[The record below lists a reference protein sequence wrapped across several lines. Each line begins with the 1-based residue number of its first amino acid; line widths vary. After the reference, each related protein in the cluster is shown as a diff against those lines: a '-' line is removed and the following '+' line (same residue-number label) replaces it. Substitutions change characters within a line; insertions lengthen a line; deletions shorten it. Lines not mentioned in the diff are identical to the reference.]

1 MNVDDFIDL
10 VNEDLIARIGE
21 TVDDLDLDIDFDLYF
36 NEEMDDDEINMAI
49 KDCVEDIINKVE
61 DGDEI

>member
-36 NEEMDDDEINMAI
+36 NEDMDDNEINMAI

>member
-21 TVDDLDLDIDFDLYF
+21 TTDDLDLDIDFDLYF
-36 NEEMDDDEINMAI
+36 NEDMDDNEINMAI

>member
-10 VNEDLIARIGE
+10 VNEDLVARIGE
-21 TVDDLDLDIDFDLYF
+21 TIDDLDLDVDFDLYF
-36 NEEMDDDEINMAI
+36 NEEMEDDEINMAI

-61 DGDEI
+61 DEDEI

>member
-10 VNEDLIARIGE
+10 VNEGLIARIGE
-21 TVDDLDLDIDFDLYF
+21 TTDDLDLDIDFDLYF
-36 NEEMDDDEINMAI
+36 NEDMDDNEINMAI